1 MSKRARLILVGVLSS
16 IAGAAIIC
24 GLVGYY
30 SSLPERISDLET
42 IVLGQT
48 QYVPGS
54 EAAMRVIVRDLADQA
69 PIAGAAV
76 LVSMQPQD
84 GGPKIEL
91 FEGSTD
97 EEGAADVSFTV
108 PPDLNAAQTLIVET
122 TADLGEDTLEQP
134 VTLDRDYKVL
144 LTTDKP
150 LYQPGQIIHLRALA
164 LSSFDRIP
172 ASEREIEFTIADGKG
187 NKVFRKTVSTSAYGI
202 AAEDFQLANEVNTGD
217 YKITAQMG
225 NTSSEKT
232 VTVEHYVLPKFEVA
246 WSTDRTFYLPG
257 EFVEGSISAEYFYG
271 KKVDGGE
278 VTITGFT
285 FDFERQDVVQLD
297 GLTDNDGNFTF
308 AFFLP
313 DFIVGTDFE
322 GGAGRF
328 YLEASVTDLAQHTE
342 SSSFSIPVS
351 QSSVVI
357 EAIPESGQI
366 RPGVENILYILTS
379 YPDGTP
385 AQTDLDLTINGIQT
399 RTETGRFGLATHRF
413 LAESAWLDV
422 QIFAQDTFGASAEAY
437 FNFQGEWLEETVL
450 LRPDRATYRVGD
462 TMQLEILTNVPS
474 GQVYLDIV
482 RESQTV
488 STRSIKVNDGRALV
502 GIDLTPD
509 LFGTLE
515 LHAYKILS
523 SGIITRDT
531 RLVAVDAPS
540 DLTLAIA
547 PDQEVYRPGD
557 IAGLDF
563 NISGQDGSGA
573 QAALGLAIVDESV
586 FALAQ
591 EDPGFA
597 KLYFLLEAEL
607 LRPKYDIHGFSVP
620 DLLGD
625 VPDDPALLTAADS
638 AAQASMANAAA
649 FRTPFSL
656 NLNSHD
662 VKIQRA
668 FEIQQ
673 TFFAALAIGLFLLE
687 ILIALAV
694 AGLMVASVVRAEA
707 TGTGITVFLAGV
719 LGLVMI
725 FFLIPIPDWVGSGPL
740 DRLGYMMETLAYGNQ
755 FVAAAVLC
763 LAGFGV
769 LGLIALIVYSII
781 KRDWLVGLA
790 LLLTIGFLPVTF
802 GLLFAAVR
810 SGDTPSEAAVLIGAI
825 VLFLVPL
832 AYLFR
837 SAGFSAK
844 LQVGWAIAAFVAAP
858 VALIAVLVPLI
869 ASFAFGGSFMSFADG
884 GEADLLRREMVGQDM
899 FAIEE
904 AMPMEMAVEGE
915 MLAAPASTPSPA
927 AGEPPR
933 LRQFFPET
941 MLWLPEAV
949 TDDAGL
955 LSLDVPLADSITTWR
970 LTALAST
977 QDGQLGAATT
987 GIRVF
992 QDFFIDLDLPLALTQ
1007 NDIISVPVGV
1017 FNYLPEAQSVELRIE
1032 SDDWFELLD
1041 EPTKEL
1047 NIDGNDIQV
1056 AFFRIKATGFGRRGL
1071 QVTALGS
1078 RLSDA
1083 IRKEVT
1089 VYPDGQETFYSFSD
1103 RLPTEG
1109 ISQSV
1114 EIPGAAITG
1123 TQRLTV
1129 KIYPGIVSQ
1138 VVEGLDSILRMPF
1151 GCFEQT
1157 SSTTYPNVL
1166 SLDYLQTTGQT
1177 SPEVELKAEE
1187 YINLGYQRLT
1197 TFEVGGGGFSL
1208 FGDAPADRML
1218 TAYGLQEFT
1227 DMSVV
1232 HNVDPDLVS
1241 RAAEWLLGQQSTN
1254 GSWENDQGLVHES
1267 TWQSLPDPTLP
1278 VTSYVVWSLIE
1289 AGFYDDARVQAGL
1302 DYIKENRSSADD
1314 AYVLALVANAL
1325 AAAALEEGSLDNF
1338 AEDVMEALAG
1348 MAQFDG
1354 EAAFWSSSVATF
1366 TGADGQTGSI
1376 ETTGLAAFALLR
1388 ADRHPEVANAALT
1401 YIIRQ
1406 KDSFGTWYSTQATV
1420 LSLKSLL
1427 ESVKA
1432 GADDVDAEVTVRLNG
1447 SQERKLQVTKEN
1459 FDVVQLLSFDDVRPG
1474 ASNVVDIQV
1483 SGQGELM
1490 YQISGS
1496 YFLPWQD
1503 VISLQGPDYVEPVS
1517 IDVSYDRTELQVD
1530 ETVEV
1535 TVDVTLNEAGRAEWA
1550 LIDLGIPPGFSVR
1563 TEDLTALVNRYQD
1576 VPEDYEFPTIERFEM
1591 TGRQVLVYIG
1601 GLSFDHPLTFTYRLQ
1616 AKYPLVAQT
1625 PASTVYDY
1633 YNPNVSGVE
1642 QPVVLMVVGDT
1653 P

>member
-1 MSKRARLILVGVLSS
+1 MSRRSRLILVGVASS
-16 IAGAAIIC
+16 VAGAAILC
-24 GLVGYY
+24 GLVSYF
-30 SSLPERISDLET
+30 SRLPERVSDLET

-54 EAAMRVIVRDLADQA
+54 EAALRVLVRDLANQA

-84 GGPKIEL
+84 GGPKVAL
-91 FEGSTD
+91 FEGTTD
-97 EEGAADVSFTV
+97 ELGTADVSFTV
-108 PPDLNAAQTLIVET
+108 PQDLGPAQTLIVET
-122 TADLGEDTLEQP
+122 SADLGEDQLEQP
-134 VTLDRDYKVL
+134 ITLDRDYKVL

-150 LYQPGQIIHLRALA
+150 IYQPGQIIHLRALA

-172 ASEREIEFTIADGKG
+172 AAEREIEFTIADGKG

-202 AAEDFQLANEVNTGD
+202 AAEDFQLANEVNTGN

-246 WSTDRTFYLPG
+246 WETDRTFYLPG
-257 EFVEGSISAEYFYG
+257 EHVVGSISAEYFYG
-271 KKVDGGE
+271 KKVQGGE

-285 FDFERQDVVQLD
+285 FDFERQDIFTLEGVTDSD
-297 GLTDNDGNFTF
+297 GIFDFDFN
-308 AFFLP
+308 LP
-313 DFIVGTDFE
+313 DFIVGTDLE

-328 YLEASVTDLAQHTE
+328 YLEASVTDLAKHTE
-342 SSSFSIPVS
+342 SSSFSLPVS
-351 QSSVVI
+351 QSQITI
-357 EAIPESGQI
+357 EAIPESGQV

-385 AQTDLDLTINGIQT
+385 VQTDLQVIINGVQSRI
-399 RTETGRFGLATHRF
+399 ETGRFGLAEHRF
-413 LAESAWLDV
+413 QADSAWLDV
-422 QIFAQDTFGASAEAY
+422 QVFAQDAFGASAEAY
-437 FNFQGEWLEETVL
+437 FSFQGDWMEETVL

-482 RESQTV
+482 REGQTV
-488 STRSIKVNDGRALV
+488 STRSIKVDDGRALAAV
-502 GIDLTPD
+502 DLTPD

-523 SGIITRDT
+523 SGNITRDT
-531 RLVAVDAPS
+531 RLVVVDAPS
-540 DLTLAIA
+540 DLTLAVA
-547 PDQEVYRPGD
+547 PDQEIYRPGD
-557 IAGLDF
+557 TAGLDF
-563 NISGQDGSGA
+563 SISGQDGNGA

-607 LRPKYDIHGFSVP
+607 LRPKYDIHGFSIP

-625 VPDDPALLTAADS
+625 EPEDPVLLAAVDS
-638 AAQASMANAAA
+638 AAQASMASAAA

-656 NLNSHD
+656 QLNSHD

-668 FEIQQ
+668 FEIQEA
-673 TFFAALAIGLFLLE
+673 FFAMLAVGLFVLE
-687 ILIALAV
+687 IVLALAV
-694 AGLMVASVVRAEA
+694 AGLMVASVVRSEA
-707 TGTGITVFLAGV
+707 TGRGITLFLAGV
-719 LGLVMI
+719 LGMVLI
-725 FFLIPIPDWVGSGPL
+725 FFLIPIPDWVGSSPL
-740 DRLGYMMETLAYGNQ
+740 DRLGYMLETLAYGSE

-763 LAGFGV
+763 LAGLSL
-769 LGLIALIVYSII
+769 LGLVALVAYAFV
-781 KRDWLVGLA
+781 KKDWLVGLA
-790 LLLTIGFLPVTF
+790 LLLTAGFLPVTI

-810 SGDTPSEAAVLIGAI
+810 SGDTPSEGVALIGAI

-844 LQVGWAIAAFVAAP
+844 LQIGWALAAFLASP
-858 VALIAVLVPLI
+858 IALIGVLVPLI
-869 ASFAFGGSFMSFADG
+869 ASFAFGGRFASLGAG

-899 FAIEE
+899 FAFDQ
-904 AMPMEMAVEGE
+904 AMPMVEAE
-915 MLAAPASTPSPA
+915 ALAAPASTPTA

-949 TDDAGL
+949 TDANGQL
-955 LSLDVPLADSITTWR
+955 RLDVLLADSITTWR

-977 QDGQLGAATT
+977 QDGRLGSATA

-1007 NDIISVPVGV
+1007 NDVVSVPVGV
-1017 FNYLPEAQSVELRIE
+1017 FNYLPEAQNVQLTIE
-1032 SDDWFELLD
+1032 PEDWFELLD
-1041 EPTKEL
+1041 DPTKEL
-1047 NIDGNDIQV
+1047 TIGGNDIQV
-1056 AFFRIKATGFGRRGL
+1056 AYFRIKAIGFGRKGL

-1089 VYPDGQETFYSFSD
+1089 IYPDGKEMHYSFSD
-1103 RLPTEG
+1103 RLPEDG
-1109 ISQSV
+1109 VSQSV
-1114 EIPGAAITG
+1114 EIPAAAILG
-1123 TQRLTV
+1123 TQTLTV
-1129 KIYPGIVSQ
+1129 KIYPGIISQ

-1166 SLDYLQTTGQT
+1166 SLDYLQTTGQS

-1187 YINLGYQRLT
+1187 FINLGYQRLM
-1197 TFEVGGGGFSL
+1197 TFEVSGGGFSL

-1227 DMSVV
+1227 DMSAV
-1232 HNVDPDLVS
+1232 HNVDSAIVA
-1241 RAAEWLLGQQSTN
+1241 RAAEWLLGQQSSN
-1254 GSWENDQGLVHES
+1254 GSWENDQGMVHES
-1267 TWQSLPDPTLP
+1267 TWQNLPDPTLP

-1289 AGFYDDARVQAGL
+1289 AGFYDDARLQAGL
-1302 DYIKENRSSADD
+1302 DYIKENRSKADD

-1325 AAAALEEGSLDNF
+1325 VAADLEQGSLASF
-1338 AEDVMEALAG
+1338 TEDVLEALAG

-1354 EAAFWSSSVATF
+1354 DAAFWASSVATF
-1366 TGADGQTGSI
+1366 TGAEGQTGSI
-1376 ETTGLAAFALLR
+1376 ETTSLAAFALLR
-1388 ADRHPEVANAALT
+1388 ANQHPEIANAALT

-1432 GADDVDAEVTVRLNG
+1432 GAEDVDATVTVRLNG
-1447 SQERKLQVTKEN
+1447 GQERTLQVTKEN

-1474 ASNVVDIQV
+1474 ASNVVDIEV
-1483 SGQGELM
+1483 SGKGELM
-1490 YQISGS
+1490 YQIAGS
-1496 YFLPWQD
+1496 YFLPWKD
-1503 VISLQGPDYVEPVS
+1503 VLSLQGPDYVEALS
-1517 IDVSYDRTELQVD
+1517 IEVSYDRTELRVD
-1530 ETVEV
+1530 EMVEVKVEV
-1535 TVDVTLNEAGRAEWA
+1535 TLNKPGRAEWA

-1563 TEDLTALVNRYQD
+1563 TEDLAALVTRYED

-1601 GLSFDHPLTFTYRLQ
+1601 GLSFEHPLSFSYRLQ
-1616 AKYPLVAQT
+1616 AKFPLVAQT
-1625 PASTVYDY
+1625 PASTAYDY
-1633 YNPNVSGVE
+1633 YNPDVSGVQE
-1642 QPVVLMVVGDT
+1642 PVVLVVEGSA